1 MSHSG
6 IDDESTGAT
15 TIQQQENR
23 HIESRAGRLGAV
35 SGESQYSRD
44 VEIATSEAPSQR
56 TNSNRFGKT
65 QRGTTVGG
73 ILSQLI
79 EEARDQLVY
88 HESQIKK
95 LEQRIE
101 QLQQL
106 YEEQQ
111 QETGEDDE
119 EPGETD

>member
-15 TIQQQENR
+15 TIQQQENC
-23 HIESRAGRLGAV
+23 HIESRAGRLGSV
-35 SGESQYSRD
+35 SGESKDSRD
-44 VEIATSEAPSQR
+44 VQIAIGEAPSQR
-56 TNSNRFGKT
+56 TNSNRFGET
-65 QRGTTVGG
+65 QRGTTAGG

-95 LEQRIE
+95 LTQRLE
-101 QLQQL
+101 HLQQL

-111 QETGEDDE
+111 QDAAEDD
-119 EPGETD
+119 GELGKPD

>member
-1 MSHSG
+1 MARKNAKSQALRVWGDQKVSNSINHLNRDGEVEGDGTRLENQPIRTGGEDCTGHNSG
-6 IDDESTGAT
+6 WRKG
-15 TIQQQENR
+15 
-23 HIESRAGRLGAV
+23 
-35 SGESQYSRD
+35 
-44 VEIATSEAPSQR
+44 
-56 TNSNRFGKT
+56 
-65 QRGTTVGG
+65 GTTVGG

-111 QETGEDDE
+111 QEAGEDDG